1 MPAASR
7 NIYVPSA
14 VRGALPDVLRT
25 AQWCPWYNAD
35 VIARAVLENG
45 HLSL

>member
-1 MPAASR
+1 MPAANR

-14 VRGALPDVLRT
+14 VRGALNEVLRT
-25 AQWCPWYNAD
+25 AQWCPWCNAD
-35 VIARAVLENG
+35 VIACAVLEHG